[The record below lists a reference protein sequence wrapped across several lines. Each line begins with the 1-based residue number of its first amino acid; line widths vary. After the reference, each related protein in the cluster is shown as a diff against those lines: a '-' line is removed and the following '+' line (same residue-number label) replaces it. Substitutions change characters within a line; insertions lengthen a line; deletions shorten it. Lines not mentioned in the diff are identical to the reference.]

1 MVRIKQGTLE
11 AVLLAAKNTY
21 PNEFLALLSSKKKGS
36 KVIDEYVLLP
46 STYGSTFSSIRLDLM
61 PYTGKGL
68 GSIHSHPSPNPRPSK
83 GDLAAFRAMGEIH
96 LITAYPFSFESTR
109 AFDKFGKALE
119 LEVVE

>member
-1 MVRIKQGTLE
+1 MVKIRHGTLE
-11 AVLLAAKNTY
+11 AVLLAARNTY

-36 KVIDEYVLLP
+36 GIIDEYVMLP
-46 STYGSTFSSIRLDLM
+46 STYGSNFSTIRLDLM

-68 GSIHSHPSPNPRPSK
+68 GSIHSHPSPNARPSR

-109 AFDKFGKALE
+109 AFDRFGKPLQ